1 MKIALLHELL
11 TANEGGAEYVFKL
24 IAELFPEAPVYT
36 WVYDR
41 DRTNPYWKTRDVR
54 ASLIQKMPW
63 GVKKY
68 QWYLPLMPIA
78 TDHFDLREFDLIISS
93 SSNLIKG
100 AIAKPGARHLCYCHT
115 PPRFLWTE
123 PHDYLRELRQPRIV
137 KWLIPALLTPLRL
150 YDQLAANRVDAFIA
164 NSKNVQNRIKKFYRR
179 DSVIINPP
187 VNAAGFNISEK
198 IGDYYLAG
206 GRLMAYK
213 RFDIIV
219 KAFNRLNIPLKI
231 FGDGAEFN
239 YLKSLAKEN
248 IVFLGKISDA
258 EKFKLFRE
266 CIAFINP
273 QEEDWGI
280 TPIEAMASGRPVIGY
295 GRGGNLETI
304 IPGITGELFAEQTW
318 ECLGEKI
325 VRFDPA
331 KFNPKIIRDHALQ
344 FSEEIFKEKI
354 KEIVAE
360 EMEKCG

>member
-1 MKIALLHELL
+1 MKIALVHELL
-11 TANEGGAEYVFKL
+11 TANEGGAEYVFRL
-24 IAELFPEAPVYT
+24 IAEIFPAAPIYT

-41 DRTNPYWKTRDVR
+41 EKTNPYWKTRDVR
-54 ASLIQKMPW
+54 TSFIQKMPL

-68 QWYLPLMPIA
+68 QWYLPLMPTA

-100 AIAKPGARHLCYCHT
+100 VITRPDARHICYCHT

-123 PHDYLRELRQPRIV
+123 PHEYLQELRQPKII
-137 KWLIPALLTPLRL
+137 KWLLPMILTPLRL
-150 YDQLAANRVDAFIA
+150 YDQLAANRVDVFIA
-164 NSKNVQNRIKKFYRR
+164 NSRNVQERINKFYRR

-187 VNAAGFNISEK
+187 VDVAGFNISEK

-219 KAFNRLNIPLKI
+219 ETFTRLNIPLKI
-231 FGDGAEFN
+231 FGEGVESN
-239 YLKSLAKEN
+239 YLKSIAKDT
-248 IVFLGKISDA
+248 ISFLGKVSDV

-266 CIAFINP
+266 CVAFINP

-280 TPIEAMASGRPVIGY
+280 TPIEAMATGRPVIGY
-295 GRGGNLETI
+295 ARGGNRETI

-325 VRFDPA
+325 IRFDPA
-331 KFNPKIIRDHALQ
+331 KFNPEVIRHHARQ

-354 KEIVAE
+354 KIFINE
-360 EMEKCG
+360 EMEKCA